1 MTCAKILC
9 TGLAAG
15 LIVAAASE
23 ATATSWYH
31 SEDLPASVGGSVQ
44 AQLRQGW
51 LHAWRVDAEGQELWH
66 TILGRVD
73 QPGRVGRVEKTTPF
87 TVVVHHPDGQT
98 YVQDETNQN
107 RLSGHRQALVGEP
120 FPGLET
126 AVGDS
131 AVQLQS
137 TFRSAEKPS
146 THLTR
151 WQRDHWIWAG
161 SGPTQSQ
168 LHNRHPPRPH
178 PNGSPAQNL
187 GKAHG
192 LIRQSS
198 NGTAP
203 NSPTTARP
211 SAVRYISPREKE
223 VMHQRHAMER
233 GAVPFE
239 IDIERWVAPV
249 AGYEESP
256 LNSLAQL
263 QGKVV
268 LIDFWAT
275 WCNPCIKNLPYIAE
289 MYERYRDQGFTVI
302 ALHSTAGAD
311 KIDDFVGRH
320 DYPFPIALDSGE
332 TYRRY
337 GIGPKGPIPHY
348 VLIDR
353 DNRIALVN
361 ELPTEEQI
369 KALLQAGS

>member
-9 TGLAAG
+9 TGLVAG
-15 LIVAAASE
+15 LIAASE
-23 ATATSWYH
+23 ATATSWLH
-31 SEDLPASVGGSVQ
+31 LEDLPASIGGSVQ
-44 AQLRQGW
+44 AQLREGW

-98 YVQDETNQN
+98 YVQDETNRN
-107 RLSGHRQALVGEP
+107 RLSGYRQALVGEP
-120 FPGLET
+120 FPSIET
-126 AVGDS
+126 EVGDP
-131 AVQLQS
+131 AGQAQS
-137 TFRSAEKPS
+137 TYQSAEKPS

-161 SGPTQSQ
+161 SGPTDALLHTVVRLAPILTVPQ
-168 LHNRHPPRPH
+168 LKTLEKP
-178 PNGSPAQNL
+178 
-187 GKAHG
+187 
-192 LIRQSS
+192 
-198 NGTAP
+198 TADQAILQWDRAEF
-203 NSPTTARP
+203 TDDGQTF
-211 SAVRYISPREKE
+211 AVRYISPREKE

-275 WCNPCIKNLPYIAE
+275 WCQPCIKNLPYIAE

-320 DYPFPIALDSGE
+320 DYPFPIALDTGE

-348 VLIDR
+348 ILIDR

-369 KALLQAGS
+369 KALLKAGS